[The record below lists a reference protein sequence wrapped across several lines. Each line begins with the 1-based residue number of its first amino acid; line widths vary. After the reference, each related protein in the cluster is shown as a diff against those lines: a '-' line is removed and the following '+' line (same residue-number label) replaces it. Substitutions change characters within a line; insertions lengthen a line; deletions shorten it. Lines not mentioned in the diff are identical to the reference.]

1 VPLLPAQSTVKHQ
14 LTAEEAR
21 VQAAELVRKARV
33 KREKEEAELAR
44 HRERE
49 VRAGGKGHSGGA
61 RAGVQRQ
68 PLTGATHSQ
77 GVSCPTPS
85 RRYFH
90 AFRT

>member
-1 VPLLPAQSTVKHQ
+1 MLPAQSTVKHQ

-49 VRAGGKGHSGGA
+49 VRAARGG
-61 RAGVQRQ
+61 
-68 PLTGATHSQ
+68 
-77 GVSCPTPS
+77 
-85 RRYFH
+85 
-90 AFRT
+90 